1 MKVYSTDSYI
11 QRKARRRRI
20 GEFTNEIINFKN
32 IKHMEQHPNRL
43 QVIATIVTALA
54 LTLTFTLMIQAYGF
68 KEWL

>member
-1 MKVYSTDSYI
+1 
-11 QRKARRRRI
+11 
-20 GEFTNEIINFKN
+20 
-32 IKHMEQHPNRL
+32 MEQHPNRL